1 MAMVMLGE
9 WADAHG
15 GLGVAGAPALDAR
28 AVAGIVRSAGGR
40 TETRSSGR
48 QRGPR
53 SAAGPTLA
61 MRTRRA
67 VRRQE
72 TRQETQQETLK

>member
-1 MAMVMLGE
+1 MAMVDE

-53 SAAGPTLA
+53 SVAGPTLA
-61 MRTRRA
+61 MRTSGA
-67 VRRQE
+67 VRRQQI
-72 TRQETQQETLK
+72 RQETWQETLK